1 MLVRTLSIK
10 HDEQNVLT
18 AALLFG
24 FAIPELNRNFLAY
37 SLNEDVDDNNS
48 RVYLVSLHKEVDGY
62 SLHTLTSDVDWQ
74 GAAQAFRQILREA
87 ATGEPGVTNASFYLL
102 DLGEQT
108 VTSGVMKE
116 HRTLNVAKN
125 RIVKLFNFQPSA
137 SFGPALETGVP
148 VSPGDTETHPPTV
161 QKQPGPKSNSEGDA
175 DAALSDLASFSQDTQ
190 TQVISDE
197 ESVFQDLDAE
207 HFLTEVQTTFEEFSE
222 LAEKLT
228 LQKNQRQIQQE
239 TLASRELQLQE
250 KELLFNQKK
259 EVLLQELQNHSEQQ
273 LQQNRRQSEL
283 DLREKALQRKAM
295 ELSIK
300 LKKLEDAKNKL
311 STILKA
317 LQFDSSKN

>member
-1 MLVRTLSIK
+1 MLVRTLSIQ

-24 FAIPELNRNFLAY
+24 FAIAKLNQNFLAY
-37 SLNEDVDDNNS
+37 SLNEDVGDNDS
-48 RVYLVSLHKEVDGY
+48 LIYLVSLHKEVDDY
-62 SLHTLTSDVDWQ
+62 SLHTLTS
-74 GAAQAFRQILREA
+74 AADGQEVEKVFKQILQEV
-87 ATGEPGVTNASFYLL
+87 ATDNTGATNASSFYLL
-102 DLGEQT
+102 DLSEQT
-108 VTSGVMKE
+108 VTSAVMKE
-116 HRTLNVAKN
+116 HYTLHVAKN
-125 RIVKLFNFQPSA
+125 LIVKLFNFQPSA

-161 QKQPGPKSNSEGDA
+161 HKQHDPKFNSKGDA
-175 DAALSDLASFSQDTQ
+175 DAALSDQKPFNQDTE
-190 TQVISDE
+190 TQEISDE

-207 HFLTEVQTTFEEFSE
+207 HLLTEVETTFEEFSE

-228 LQKNQRQIQQE
+228 LQKNQYHLQQK

-250 KELLFNQKK
+250 KELLLNQKK
-259 EVLLQELQNHSEQQ
+259 EVLLQNYSEQQ
-273 LQQNRRQSEL
+273 LQQNKRQSEL
-283 DLREKALQRKAM
+283 DLREKTLQRKAM

-317 LQFDSSKN
+317 LQFNSSTN